1 MTTLGEEVE
10 VVVEGRSLQMV
21 EVLLLIDGDSWP
33 GDNNRGDSCT
43 LLMEDI
49 EDSRTEVA
57 VVEEV
62 VESDMLKKKKVRKR
76 GRTHEAFDELETAAA
91 AAERDLQCGGGR
103 AHLNSDFDEFDAAV
117 EVQIAQAAAAAAAP
131 TEP

>member
-1 MTTLGEEVE
+1 MTTLEEEEEVE

-21 EVLLLIDGDSWP
+21 EVPLIDGDSWP

-49 EDSRTEVA
+49 EDSRTEVV

-76 GRTHEAFDELETAAA
+76 GRIHEAFDELETAAA
-91 AAERDLQCGGGR
+91 AARDLQCGGGR

-117 EVQIAQAAAAAAAP
+117 EAQIDQAAAAAAP